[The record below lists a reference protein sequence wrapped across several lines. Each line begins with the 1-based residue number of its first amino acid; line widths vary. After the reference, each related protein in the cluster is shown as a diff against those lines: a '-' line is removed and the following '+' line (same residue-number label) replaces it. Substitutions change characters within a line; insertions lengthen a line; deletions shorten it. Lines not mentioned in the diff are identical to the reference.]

1 MKKRTMA
8 LAVSCSLLGLAC
20 NVGLAAKAET
30 TTNATPNGATTT
42 TSTISTTSTR
52 AAQEAATDEYRLRLH
67 NLHTGESIDVAYRR
81 GQQYLGGGIGML
93 NHFLR
98 DYRTNENAHYP
109 TQEFDLLHALLIQL
123 HKPDAVIDI
132 ICGYRTPKTNA
143 YLRGRSAN
151 TGVAENSQHI
161 QSKAIDLR
169 VPGVTTERLRDA
181 ALSLGMGGVGYY
193 PQSGFV
199 HVDVGP
205 LRTWSFG
212 AGHAVRT
219 TQGSSDSHHH
229 PAPA

>member
-1 MKKRTMA
+1 MA
-8 LAVSCSLLGLAC
+8 LAVSCSLLWLAG
-20 NVGLAAKAET
+20 NSGLAAKAET
-30 TTNATPNGATTT
+30 TTTNVTPNGATST
-42 TSTISTTSTR
+42 TSTNSTR
-52 AAQEAATDEYRLRLH
+52 AAQEAAADEYRLRLH

-98 DYRTNENAHYP
+98 DYRTNDNAHYP
-109 TQEFDLLHALLIQL
+109 TQEFDLLHALLTQL

-132 ICGYRTPKTNA
+132 VCGYRTPQTNA

-151 TGVAENSQHI
+151 TGVAEKSQHI
-161 QSKAIDLR
+161 QSKAIDVR
-169 VPGVTTERLRDA
+169 VPGVTTERLRDV

-205 LRTWSFG
+205 VRTWSFG

-219 TQGSSDSHHH
+219 TQRSSISHHH
-229 PAPA
+229 RAPA